1 VEGFLGTG
9 ATFVADLN
17 LMVQISMGVAL
28 LIGMILARRK
38 RYSAHKFCQSS
49 VILLNLVMIGLIM
62 APSFRH
68 QVASQIPAGLGDS
81 YNAMVTVHAVLG
93 AVAELLGLYIVLA
106 AATNLVPQRL
116 RFKQWKLWMRT
127 ALALW
132 WVVLLFG
139 VGSYYLWYLV
149 PSGLAE
155 LQRAAV
161 SADRVTVKLADFE
174 FSPKVVTAMAG
185 AIIEWTNKKGRH
197 TVEADDGSFK
207 SPTLNA
213 GGPI

>member
-1 VEGFLGTG
+1 
-9 ATFVADLN
+9 
-17 LMVQISMGVAL
+17 
-28 LIGMILARRK
+28 
-38 RYSAHKFCQSS
+38 
-49 VILLNLVMIGLIM
+49 
-62 APSFRH
+62 
-68 QVASQIPAGLGDS
+68 
-81 YNAMVTVHAVLG
+81 
-93 AVAELLGLYIVLA
+93 LA

-132 WVVLLFG
+132 WAVLLFG
-139 VGSYYLWYLV
+139 VGSYYLWYLA

-161 SADRVTVKLADFE
+161 SADRVTIKLADFE

-185 AIIEWTNKKGRH
+185 TIVEWTNKKGRH

-213 GGPI
+213 GGRFEHKFDQPGEFPYHCSFHGDKGGRGMAGVVKVLPRAK